1 MTVHLATVFSQ
12 AAAAPSKGSSAAP
25 EADEFKVSLEELLR
39 LHGDAST
46 AVVLMLLSVATVLA
60 MAGLGSVLSFAIFA

>member
-12 AAAAPSKGSSAAP
+12 AAAAPRKGSIVAP